1 MFPFF
6 LIPYIME
13 AEFERIKDMFL
24 FLKSG
29 VPLWEEAALWLL
41 FIVHC
46 PRVTVRQRA
55 AVSEPDKL
63 FFLSNFHYGVHL
75 SKLLANTISSK
86 WFSYLLVE

>member
-29 VPLWEEAALWLL
+29 VPL
-41 FIVHC
+41 
-46 PRVTVRQRA
+46 
-55 AVSEPDKL
+55 
-63 FFLSNFHYGVHL
+63 
-75 SKLLANTISSK
+75 
-86 WFSYLLVE
+86 